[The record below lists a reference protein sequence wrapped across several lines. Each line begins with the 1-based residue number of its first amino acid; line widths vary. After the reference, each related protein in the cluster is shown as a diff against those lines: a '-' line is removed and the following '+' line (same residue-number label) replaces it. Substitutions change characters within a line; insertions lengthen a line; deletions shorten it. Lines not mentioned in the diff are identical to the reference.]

1 MTVEKKILVGVNEGS
16 KKNTLTIKSFL
27 FFCVFNI
34 RCTDGGKADAKRDRG

>member
-34 RCTDGGKADAKRDRG
+34 RCPDGGTVDAKRDRG